1 VTTVN
6 YNRDVE
12 IFPVLRLILEKITGK
27 ASPYQSPTD
36 MGVNRAGFGIIDDQA
51 CQHASKQEIIRRHFR
66 YAGEYMMGLVDVE
79 TARRSERLMQ
89 ANHLQDEDRPVV
101 TPARQAALEAEA
113 RAKGHDGIFCGAALE
128 LRDGRIITGKNSP
141 LMHAASSL
149 VLNVV
154 KELAGFPD
162 TIHLLAPNVIE
173 SIARLKRQV
182 FNKDV
187 SLDLDETLNA
197 LAISAATDPMA
208 QVAVEKLRELRGCE
222 AHMTHLPPPGDEV
235 GLRDLGINL
244 TSDPQFSSHRLF
256 AG

>member
-1 VTTVN
+1 MSVN

-12 IFPVLRLILEKITGK
+12 AFPVLRLILEKITGK
-27 ASPYQSPTD
+27 ESPYQSPTD
-36 MGVNRAGFGIIDDQA
+36 MGVNRAGFGIIDDGA

-66 YAGEYMMGLVDVE
+66 YAGEYMMGLVDAETVE
-79 TARRSERLMQ
+79 RSERLMRN
-89 ANHLQDEDRPVV
+89 NHLADEDRSVV
-101 TPARQAALEAEA
+101 RPARQAALEAEEK
-113 RAKGHDGIFCGAALE
+113 AKGHDGIFCGAALE
-128 LRDGRIITGKNSP
+128 LHDGRIITGKNSS

-154 KELAGFPD
+154 KELAGIPD
-162 TIHLLAPNVIE
+162 ESHLLAPSVIE

-187 SLDLDETLNA
+187 SLDLNEALNA
-197 LAISAATDPMA
+197 LAISAATEPAA
-208 QVAVEKLRELRGCE
+208 QVAVEKLKDLRGCE
-222 AHMTHLPPPGDEV
+222 AHMTHIPPSGDEA

-256 AG
+256 VR